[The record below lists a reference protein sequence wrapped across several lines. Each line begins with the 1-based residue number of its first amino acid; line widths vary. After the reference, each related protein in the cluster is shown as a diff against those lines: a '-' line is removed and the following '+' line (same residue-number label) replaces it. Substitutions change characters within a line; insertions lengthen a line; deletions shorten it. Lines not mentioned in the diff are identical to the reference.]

1 MKEVNK
7 EALQNFL
14 KMDLAE
20 LSEETPFSE
29 GDGVIEF
36 REEAVALAAALKK
49 TGANL
54 RKVQDVRRRAL
65 FLMRGFYF
73 LGVFRGGEAARST
86 LLGNDEAENGA
97 LDLSDN
103 CAGLFMDEL
112 KALDSITLESIC
124 QGLGL

>member
-1 MKEVNK
+1 MAGNHEEN
-7 EALQNFL
+7 LRHFL
-14 KMDLAE
+14 EMDLAE
-20 LSEETPFSE
+20 LSAETPLSE

-49 TGANL
+49 TGVNL

-73 LGVFRGGEAARST
+73 LGVFRGGEAVRST
-86 LLGNDEAENGA
+86 LLEDYEAENGA
-97 LDLSDN
+97 LNLSNN
-103 CAGLFMDEL
+103 CARLFMDDL

-124 QGLGL
+124 QLLGL